1 MAVNRMIAN
10 GMARQ
15 KTSAYTQMT
24 EKDLKR

>member
-1 MAVNRMIAN
+1 MAVNRMTVN

-15 KTSAYTQMT
+15 KTSAYTPMT